1 MHAYV
6 KCSARLRMETDVTGN
21 NWQSTRYTLIGSVLE
36 FNFIVSARQDTKPR
50 SPVDTDFH
58 VLDEVGLQRRRV
70 KCINH
75 YWYVRDDFYLGYKQ
89 RDLSFSIRN
98 PPRTTKSLTERDSL
112 FARGWIRLYI
122 DQSYLLS
129 SFERRK
135 TGDFLDRFLFFLRE
149 KNLKWHAKSKGKE
162 SIELRSPFFFSFFS
176 FLFIKKRNVY
186 PSNQKRSDSLHVD
199 LISLAFP
206 RKVRSFEKSK
216 SPAVRKL
223 GRVRRRAS
231 NVTKEYIKK

>member
-1 MHAYV
+1 
-6 KCSARLRMETDVTGN
+6 METDVTGN

-135 TGDFLDRFLFFLRE
+135 TGDFLDRFFFSSREKFKMTREIKRKGIDRTPLPFLFF
-149 KNLKWHAKSKGKE
+149 
-162 SIELRSPFFFSFFS
+162 FFFFPFYKKEKRLSLESKTIRFVTRRFNIPRLS
-176 FLFIKKRNVY
+176 SQSSIVREIKITG
-186 PSNQKRSDSLHVD
+186 S
-199 LISLAFP
+199 A
-206 RKVRSFEKSK
+206 
-216 SPAVRKL
+216 
-223 GRVRRRAS
+223 
-231 NVTKEYIKK
+231 

>member
-36 FNFIVSARQDTKPR
+36 FNFIVSTRQDTKPR

-135 TGDFLDRFLFFLRE
+135 TGDFLDRFFFLRE

-162 SIELRSPFFFSFFS
+162 SIELHFPFFFSFFFFPFYKKEKRLS
-176 FLFIKKRNVY
+176 LESKTIRFVTRRFNIPRLSSQSSIVREIKITG
-186 PSNQKRSDSLHVD
+186 S
-199 LISLAFP
+199 A
-206 RKVRSFEKSK
+206 
-216 SPAVRKL
+216 
-223 GRVRRRAS
+223 
-231 NVTKEYIKK
+231 

>member
-122 DQSYLLS
+122 DQIFY
-129 SFERRK
+129 RRSN
-135 TGDFLDRFLFFLRE
+135 G
-149 KNLKWHAKSKGKE
+149 GKLE
-162 SIELRSPFFFSFFS
+162 TFSTVFFFF
-176 FLFIKKRNVY
+176 
-186 PSNQKRSDSLHVD
+186 
-199 LISLAFP
+199 A
-206 RKVRSFEKSK
+206 RK
-216 SPAVRKL
+216 
-223 GRVRRRAS
+223 
-231 NVTKEYIKK
+231 I